1 MLSSSTTQQQS
12 EALKNT
18 LKHSR
23 AFRSAQS
30 QKCLEALKNT
40 FKVSVALKIAQQL
53 SKILSKSQQVSVT
66 SQKHPL
72 ALKNTQQCFA
82 PLKNKSLA
90 NLMMLANT
98 D

>member
-18 LKHSR
+18 LELSETPSR
-23 AFRSAQS
+23 S